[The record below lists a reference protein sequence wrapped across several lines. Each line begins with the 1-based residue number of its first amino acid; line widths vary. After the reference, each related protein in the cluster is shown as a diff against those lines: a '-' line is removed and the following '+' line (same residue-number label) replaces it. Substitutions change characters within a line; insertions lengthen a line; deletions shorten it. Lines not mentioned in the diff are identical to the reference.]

1 MICACLCQSTVH
13 FTCSLHPVL
22 PAQTLIC
29 PLYVLICPLY
39 VPYMSLICPLY
50 VPYMSSLRKRSR
62 QEDQPSNWTLD
73 HGIKRDL
80 LYQKRPTQSKETYS
94 VKRDL
99 LSQKRPTLG
108 GHPASWTGHSE
119 LPKSETADTTART
132 TICGLFMSLVSTDH
146 SHNDVVEVMLRV
158 IDAGDARKVDQCEG
172 A

>member
-29 PLYVLICPLY
+29 PLYVLICPFY

-50 VPYMSSLRKRSR
+50 VLPA
-62 QEDQPSNWTLD
+62 QTLAARGPAFKLD
-73 HGIKRDL
+73 IGL
-80 LYQKRPTQSKETYS
+80 WYQKRPTLSKETYS